1 MALFLTVSVSTD
13 VVAQEGEQV
22 NEQDS
27 LALVAYYHST
37 NGDEWV
43 NNAGWLTSD
52 PLYSWVG
59 IVRVE
64 NVNGEGEP
72 EDWRVTRVDM
82 PRNNMTVPGPMPPEI
97 KDLQYMQWWKADVNL
112 HSGELPVEISE
123 MPRLER
129 LLMRT
134 NLFTG
139 DVAWSE
145 FAKMPS
151 MEQFRIR
158 DNYFT
163 GELPSVLGGNGEWSS
178 LRRLFLDDNRFTGQI
193 PEVHADLTT
202 LNQVYFSNN
211 QLTGPIPDW
220 SQLEGMEYYR
230 ISGNDLD
237 PGPIPEW
244 IFDSWGETLIRFQ
257 IQNTNRTG
265 SLSPKIAQMEALEQ
279 FVIGGLGDTIGEGES
294 TADIP
299 DMSFMPSLRR
309 INFYGGG
316 WSGPLPDWIGDVV
329 SLEDVHFQN
338 MDITGTIPANLVA
351 ADGIVSVHLEEL
363 NLEGGLPE
371 AWATA
376 TSLQEI
382 TLIDNENMEVGEIP
396 LWIGANLGSL
406 DVLRLANVGVTGELP
421 SNLGNINFESLNLRD
436 NPELTGQVPSWF
448 SQRNY
453 SQLEISRTGL
463 TLNETNTIPDWVGTK
478 NNLSYLGLGGLGL
491 EGEIPDY
498 FGEGL
503 ISVNLNVLA
512 LDDNNLTG
520 GIPSSLGNVI
530 RMDSLNLSNNNL
542 SGSIPENLA
551 NAGRV
556 TADLSLLSALML
568 SNNIDL
574 EGDIPLAFTNAEFMR
589 VLEYE
594 NTGLCEPQDGS
605 YQAWLDGIPDFAA
618 ESYPI
623 AYYSVKNEN
632 ICGDVSNEYNETVRS
647 YRLNQN
653 YPNPFNPTTSIS
665 FEIPEASN
673 VKLNVY
679 NMLGQR
685 VATLVDDIKVA
696 GVHSINFDASNL
708 SSGSYIYRLEVGEK
722 VLTQSMM
729 LIK

>member
-1 MALFLTVSVSTD
+1 
-13 VVAQEGEQV
+13 
-22 NEQDS
+22 
-27 LALVAYYHST
+27 
-37 NGDEWV
+37 
-43 NNAGWLTSD
+43 
-52 PLYSWVG
+52 
-59 IVRVE
+59 
-64 NVNGEGEP
+64 
-72 EDWRVTRVDM
+72 
-82 PRNNMTVPGPMPPEI
+82 
-97 KDLQYMQWWKADVNL
+97 
-112 HSGELPVEISE
+112 
-123 MPRLER
+123 
-129 LLMRT
+129 
-134 NLFTG
+134 
-139 DVAWSE
+139 
-145 FAKMPS
+145 
-151 MEQFRIR
+151 
-158 DNYFT
+158 
-163 GELPSVLGGNGEWSS
+163 
-178 LRRLFLDDNRFTGQI
+178 
-193 PEVHADLTT
+193 
-202 LNQVYFSNN
+202 
-211 QLTGPIPDW
+211 
-220 SQLEGMEYYR
+220 
-230 ISGNDLD
+230 
-237 PGPIPEW
+237 
-244 IFDSWGETLIRFQ
+244 
-257 IQNTNRTG
+257 
-265 SLSPKIAQMEALEQ
+265 
-279 FVIGGLGDTIGEGES
+279 
-294 TADIP
+294 
-299 DMSFMPSLRR
+299 
-309 INFYGGG
+309 
-316 WSGPLPDWIGDVV
+316 SGPLPDWIGDVV